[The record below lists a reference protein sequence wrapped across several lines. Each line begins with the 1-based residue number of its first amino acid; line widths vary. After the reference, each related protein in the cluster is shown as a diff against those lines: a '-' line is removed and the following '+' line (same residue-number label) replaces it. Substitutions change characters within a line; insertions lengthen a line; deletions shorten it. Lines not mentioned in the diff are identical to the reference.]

1 MTSRLDRLVTLLET
15 GSTPLIR
22 NTAAQQLAD
31 VQKQHP
37 DELFNLLG
45 RILPYLRSKSWDT
58 RTASAKAIGL
68 IVTNADVFDPNED
81 DGLQIKKAD
90 DDDDE
95 LDVEIKAEEEQP
107 PSAEDPLLQLD
118 RLDLT
123 AILRYGKRLLGS
135 AGKEYEYSLAALDP
149 ASRLQHQKKTLI
161 SRLGLAGEYIDE
173 DLIDDNDLVHKPAHG
188 TKEVPSPISRENSN
202 GSNNHHGMNPPA
214 VASPG
219 EPANGEEAGLSKR
232 QLNQLKRKNKQSAK
246 LGANKVRLVDIS
258 ARRPSENVTT
268 PSATTPHPVKA
279 ENGEERN
286 GDSKPD
292 YFSLDRSSADDDS
305 KIVTEFKGEV
315 TPAKPIIQPEL
326 VDEGPSP
333 VWPFDPMCD
342 FLMIDIFDPNWEVRH
357 GAAMALRE
365 VIRVQGAGAGRV
377 RGKTRAENDTL
388 NRKWLDDLACR
399 LLCVLMLDRF
409 GDYISDNVVAPI
421 RETVGQTLGALL
433 SQLSTRTVV
442 SVYKCLY
449 RVIMQK
455 DLDLERPIWEV
466 CHGGMIGLR
475 YLVAVRKDLLV
486 KDAKLMDGVLEAVM
500 KGLGDFDDDVRAVSA
515 ATLVPIAEEFVTS
528 RQGTLG
534 PLMTIVWDCLSNL
547 QDDLSASTGSVMD
560 LLAKLCTFREVL
572 EAMKINAAV
581 DSESSFG
588 NLVPRLYPFLRH
600 TITSVRS
607 AVLRAL
613 MTFLKLEGEGT
624 NEWVNGKALRL
635 IFQNL
640 LVERNESV
648 LRLSLQVWSEL
659 LKALETRGSFS
670 LEAELLSNVQPLIT
684 LTMAPFGVPRYPIPM
699 NASLFIKP
707 SGLPFPTSAA
717 APARSSPS
725 SNNAGPDG
733 AKKRGRKAEKKE
745 IPPPPSAHNVDGHM
759 LQGDIDLVGTDT
771 MLRSKIHAS
780 KALGEFLH
788 FWDKNGL
795 SNLWPTILE
804 GLNHPAS
811 TSQLSSAMVIEEYA
825 RFAGPGTKYT
835 SQLCEKLR
843 PILEGDRPLWYSDI
857 ACYLHVARAQCHSLL
872 NAFRDHGHVPGSRLP
887 VLAVIVQGDPEAG
900 PSAFSLSDAE
910 KVIGPDFDRLNKSL
924 TPMHRMTANQVLTDT
939 RATAESAISEA
950 RNVREQRDMRV
961 RAAAAG
967 ALVALHD
974 IPKKPGH
981 LIKGIMDNI
990 KKEENAE
997 LQQRSSTAVVTLVE
1011 YYTTAAKRGPI
1022 DKVIGNLVKYCCV
1035 DTSETPEF
1043 HHNASLEKSIL
1054 SLRKEEDRRDHPDA
1068 AKFEKEAKDARIMR
1082 RGAKDALEQL
1092 AVKFGADLMEKVPN
1106 LAALVER
1113 PLKEALSGDLPANI
1127 LDPDNDL
1134 GQEAVDGLSTL
1145 RAILPKFDPGL
1156 YPWVVGLMPT
1166 VAKAL
1171 QCELSVIRYAAAKCF
1186 ATICSVIT
1194 VEGMTMLVEKVLP
1207 TINNALDVHHRQG
1220 AVECIYHLIHVM
1232 EDGILPYVIF
1242 LVVPV
1247 LGRMSDSDND
1257 VRLLATTSFA
1267 TLVKLVPLEA
1277 GIPDPPGL
1285 SEELL
1290 KGRERERKFM
1300 SQMLDV
1306 RKVEEF
1312 QLPVSIKAE
1321 LRPYQQEGVNWL
1333 AFLNRY
1339 NLHGIL
1345 CDDMGLGKTLQTICI
1360 VASDHHMRAEEYART
1375 QTSDSRKL
1383 PSLIVCPPSLS
1394 GHWQQEIKQYA
1405 PFLNSVAYVGPPV
1418 ERARLRG
1425 ALADADIVVT
1435 SYDICR
1441 NDNDILNPI
1450 SWNYCVLDEGHLI
1463 KNPKAKVTLAVKR
1476 VVSNHRLILSGT
1488 PIQNNVLELWSLFDF
1503 LMPGFLGT
1511 EKVFLDRFAKPIA
1524 ASRFSKSSSKEQEAG
1539 ALAIEALHKQVL
1551 PFLLRRLKEEVLND
1565 LPPKIIQNYYCD
1577 PSELQKRLFEDFTK
1591 KEQKSL
1597 TNKVGS
1603 SEKSDKEHIFQALQY
1618 MRRLCN
1624 SPALV
1629 VKEGH
1634 KQYNEVQTYL
1644 NTKNSYIRDVSHAPK
1659 LSALRDLMLDC
1670 GIGIDPPSEGD
1681 LATGA
1686 SYVSP
1691 HRALVFCQMKEMLD
1705 IVQSEVFK
1713 KLLPSVQYL
1722 RLDGSVEAT
1731 KRQDIVNR
1739 FNTDPSYD
1747 VLLLT
1752 TSVGGLGLNLTGADT
1767 VIFVEHDW
1775 NPQKDIQAM
1784 DRAHR
1789 IGQKKVVNVYR
1800 LITRG
1805 TLEEKILNL
1814 QRFKIDVASTVVNQ
1828 QNAGLNTMDTDQL
1841 LDLFNLGE
1849 TADNAEKPSDTATG
1863 NEVDMVDIDGEVKEK
1878 GKKGWLDDL
1887 GELWDDRQYQEEYNL
1902 DSFLATMK
1910 G

>member
-1 MTSRLDRLVTLLET
+1 MASRLDRLVTLLET
-15 GSTPLIR
+15 GSTQLIR

-68 IVTNADVFDPNED
+68 IVSNAEIYDPNED
-81 DGLQIKKAD
+81 DGLQIKSAAD
-90 DDDDE
+90 ED
-95 LDVEIKAEEEQP
+95 DVEIKSEVKSEELILADDFLKLDTLDI
-107 PSAEDPLLQLD
+107 PSVLK
-118 RLDLT
+118 
-123 AILRYGKRLLGS
+123 YGKRLLGS
-135 AGKEYEYSLAALDP
+135 AGKEYEYSLASMEP
-149 ASRLQHQKKTLI
+149 ASRLQHQKKTLT
-161 SRLGLAGEYIDE
+161 SRLGLEGEYLEE
-173 DLIDDNDLVHKPAHG
+173 DLIEDIELAPKVVTPAPKHEATIPPISHHKSLHEAPSRR
-188 TKEVPSPISRENSN
+188 PSSPIESAMKED
-202 GSNNHHGMNPPA
+202 G
-214 VASPG
+214 
-219 EPANGEEAGLSKR
+219 GLSKR
-232 QLNQLKRKNKQSAK
+232 QLNQLKRKNKQNAK
-246 LGANKVRLVDIS
+246 MGANKVRVVDLS
-258 ARRPSENVTT
+258 SRRQSDIVTT
-268 PSATTPHPVKA
+268 PVATTPHPVKT
-279 ENGEERN
+279 ENGDDQN
-286 GDSKPD
+286 GDTKPD
-292 YFSLDRSSADDDS
+292 YFSFERTEEDDDS
-305 KIVTEFKGEV
+305 KLVSEFKGAAA
-315 TPAKPIIQPEL
+315 PQRPHIQPEI
-326 VDEGPSP
+326 VEQGAG
-333 VWPFDPMCD
+333 WPLEHMCE
-342 FLMIDIFDPNWEVRH
+342 FLTMDIFDSNWEVRH

-365 VIRVQGAGAGRV
+365 VIRVQGVAAGRLD
-377 RGKTRAENDTL
+377 GKSRSENDAL
-388 NRKWLDDLACR
+388 NRRWLDDLSCR

-433 SQLSTRTVV
+433 SHLHPN
-442 SVYKCLY
+442 SVRAVYRCLY
-449 RVIMQK
+449 RIIMQT
-455 DLDLERPIWEV
+455 DLGLDRPVWEV

-486 KDAKLMDGVLEAVM
+486 NDSNMMDGVLEAVM
-500 KGLGDFDDDVRAVSA
+500 KGLADYDDDVRAVSA
-515 ATLVPIAEEFVTS
+515 ATLVPIAEEFVSS
-528 RQGTLG
+528 RTGTLG
-534 PLMTIVWDCLSNL
+534 PLMNIVWDCLSNL

-560 LLAKLCTFREVL
+560 LLAKLCTFSQVL
-572 EAMKINAAV
+572 DAMKANAA
-581 DSESSFG
+581 DDPEASFG
-588 NLVPRLYPFLRH
+588 KLVPRLYPFLRH

-613 MTFLKLEGEGT
+613 MTFLKLEGERT
-624 NEWVNGKALRL
+624 TDWVDGKALRL

-640 LVERNESV
+640 LVERNEGV
-648 LRLSLQVWSEL
+648 LKLSGQVWSEL
-659 LKALETRGSFS
+659 LNAVELRGSFKS
-670 LEAELLSNVQPLIT
+670 DEELSDSIQPLVT
-684 LTMAPFGVPRYPIPM
+684 LTLGAFGVPRYPIPM
-699 NASLFIKP
+699 NTSLFIKP
-707 SGLPFPTSAA
+707 SGLPFSAA
-717 APARSSPS
+717 LPAPTPSKSSPPAS
-725 SNNAGPDG
+725 IPGG
-733 AKKRGRKAEKKE
+733 AETKVGRRRKSEKKE
-745 IPPPPSAHNVDGHM
+745 KEQPPPSAHNVDGHM
-759 LQGDIDLVGTDT
+759 LSGDIDLVGADT
-771 MLRSKIHAS
+771 MLRSKIYAA
-780 KALGEFLH
+780 KALGELVS
-788 FWDKNGL
+788 FWDKNEL
-795 SNLWPTILE
+795 PSLWPAILD
-804 GLNHPAS
+804 GLNVSAS
-811 TSQLSSAMVIEEYA
+811 TTQLASAMVMEEYA
-825 RFAGPGTKYT
+825 RQSGPESKYR
-835 SQLCEKLR
+835 SSLCDRLR
-843 PILEGDRPLWYSDI
+843 PILEGERPSWYADI
-857 ACYLHVARAQCHSLL
+857 ACYLHVARSQCHSLL
-872 NAFRDHGHVPGSRLP
+872 NTFRDHAHVAPSRLP
-887 VLAVIVQGDPEAG
+887 TLAVVVQGDSEAG
-900 PSAFSLSDAE
+900 PNAFSLADAE
-910 KVIGPDFDRLNKSL
+910 KIVGPDFDRLKKNL
-924 TPMHRMTANQVLTDT
+924 TPAQRITATQVLNDT
-939 RATAESAISEA
+939 RTTAQSAVEEA
-950 RNVREQRDMRV
+950 RLMREQRDMRV
-961 RAAAAG
+961 LAATAG
-967 ALVALHD
+967 ALVALRD

-981 LIKGIMDNI
+981 IIKGMMDSV
-990 KKEENAE
+990 KKEENLE
-997 LQQRSSTAVVTLVE
+997 LQQRSATAVAGLIE
-1011 YYTTAAKRGPI
+1011 HYTAATKRGPV
-1022 DKVIGNLVKYCCV
+1022 DKIIGNLVKYCCV

-1043 HHNASLEKSIL
+1043 PHNAQLEKSIL

-1068 AKFEKEAKDARIMR
+1068 AKFEREAREARIMR

-1092 AVKFGADLMEKVPN
+1092 AVKFGAELLEKVPN
-1106 LAALVER
+1106 LAKLVER
-1113 PLKEALSGDLPANI
+1113 PLRDALAEDELPEDITN
-1127 LDPDNDL
+1127 PENEL
-1134 GQEAVDGLSTL
+1134 GQEIVDGLSTL
-1145 RAILPKFDPGL
+1145 RALLPKFHPGL
-1156 YPWVVGLMPT
+1156 HEWVIDLMPII
-1166 VAKAL
+1166 AKGL
-1171 QCELSVIRYAAAKCF
+1171 QCRLSVIRYAAAKCF

-1194 VEGMTMLVEKVLP
+1194 VKGMTMLVEKVLP
-1207 TINNALDVHHRQG
+1207 IINNGLDVNHRQG
-1220 AVECIYHLIHVM
+1220 AIECIYHLIHVM

-1277 GIPDPPGL
+1277 GIPDPPGF
-1285 SEELL
+1285 SAELL
-1290 KGRERERKFM
+1290 EGRDRERKFM

-1306 RKVEEF
+1306 RKVEPFEI
-1312 QLPVSIKAE
+1312 PVAIKAE
-1321 LRPYQQEGVNWL
+1321 LRPYQQDGVNWL

-1360 VASDHHMRAEEYART
+1360 VASDHHMRAEEFSKSQST
-1375 QTSDSRKL
+1375 DSRKL

-1394 GHWQQEIKQYA
+1394 GHWQQEVKQYA
-1405 PFLNSVAYVGPPV
+1405 PFLSCIAYVGPPA
-1418 ERARLRG
+1418 ERSRLQPL
-1425 ALADADIVVT
+1425 LATTDVIVT
-1435 SYDICR
+1435 SYDVCR
-1441 NDNDILNPI
+1441 NDNDILSPI
-1450 SWNYCVLDEGHLI
+1450 NFNYCVLDEGHLI
-1463 KNPKAKVTLAVKR
+1463 KNPKAKITTSVKKLA
-1476 VVSNHRLILSGT
+1476 SNHRLILSGT

-1577 PSELQKRLFEDFTK
+1577 PSELQKKLFEDFSK
-1591 KEQKSL
+1591 KEQKEL
-1597 TNKVGS
+1597 ADKVGS
-1603 SEKSDKEHIFQALQY
+1603 ADRGDKEHIFQALQY

-1634 KQYNEVQTYL
+1634 KQYNEVQTFL
-1644 NTKNSYIRDVSHAPK
+1644 TAKRSNIRDLSHAPK
-1659 LSALRDLMLDC
+1659 LNALKDLLVDC
-1670 GIGIDPPSEGD
+1670 GIGLDHTAEGELD
-1681 LATGA
+1681 TGA

-1705 IVQSEVFK
+1705 IVQNDVLK

-1722 RLDGSVEAT
+1722 RLDGGVEAT

-1828 QNAGLNTMDTDQL
+1828 QNAGLGTMDTDQL

-1849 TADNAEKPSDTATG
+1849 TADTAEKPSDTAG

-1902 DSFLATMK
+1902 DSFLETMK
-1910 G
+1910 N